1 MCPNRFFSI
10 SLRSAWSLSDLPPRE
25 LEIEPG
31 QKLDVETG
39 FLWSELVPL
48 GKQRT
53 KPPVCQWS
61 CREAERGSHAWA
73 EEMLPREVFACG
85 TRYRLVL
92 SHVWEGPEPE
102 TAAGL
107 VI

>member
-53 KPPVCQWS
+53 KPPV
-61 CREAERGSHAWA
+61 
-73 EEMLPREVFACG
+73 
-85 TRYRLVL
+85 
-92 SHVWEGPEPE
+92 
-102 TAAGL
+102 
-107 VI
+107 